1 MNETKKGD
9 LYIVATPIGNLE
21 DITLRAI
28 NVLKNA
34 DCIAAEDTRHTL
46 KLLNHL
52 EISKPLISYHRHN
65 EETRS
70 DLLIEKLQSG
80 EDIALVS
87 DAGTPGICD
96 PGEEVIQKCIENNIK
111 IIPIPGACAM
121 INALICSGLDT
132 KEFIFLGFLPLNK
145 NLRKDKLKKIEF
157 AKETVIIYEAPH
169 KLKQTLKDLEN
180 ILENRKIT
188 VAREITKIH
197 EEFVRGTAS
206 ELLDIFQDVKGEFV
220 LIIEKSNKELVED
233 MQNLNDLTLEE
244 HYKYYEKKGLD
255 KKEIIKKIAKDRN
268 VNKNEIYKKFF

>member
-28 NVLKNA
+28 NVLKNV

-70 DLLIEKLQSG
+70 DLLIEKLLSG

-96 PGEEVIQKCIENNIK
+96 PGEEVIKKCIENNIK

-268 VNKNEIYKKFF
+268 VNKNEIYKNFI